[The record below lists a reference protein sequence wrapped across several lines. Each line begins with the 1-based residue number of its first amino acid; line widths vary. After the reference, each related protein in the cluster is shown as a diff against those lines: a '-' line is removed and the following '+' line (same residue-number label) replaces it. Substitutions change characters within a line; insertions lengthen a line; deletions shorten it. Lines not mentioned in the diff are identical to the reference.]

1 MDATITFRAI
11 TEAGL
16 RLAARLAVTAAHD
29 RIVGVLADADL

>member
-16 RLAARLAVTAAHD
+16 RLAARLAVTAARD
-29 RIVGVLADADL
+29 RMLGGLADADL